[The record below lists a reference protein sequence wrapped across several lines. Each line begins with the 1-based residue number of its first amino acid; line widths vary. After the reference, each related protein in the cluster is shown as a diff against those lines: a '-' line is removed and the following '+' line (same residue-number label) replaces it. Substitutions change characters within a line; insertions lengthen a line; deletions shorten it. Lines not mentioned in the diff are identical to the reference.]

1 MNPPVSSIT
10 AGLLAL
16 AISSLVMADR
26 KEDLVSPIT
35 YEVIKPAGHIDSPVD
50 PETIYDNKRR
60 GFVDTESMPE
70 IEPYVIPE
78 RQLPPPTVVPYS
90 DPEPVERVVSA
101 EKKPPP
107 LQGED
112 KVFAQIARDQLEIEC
127 ALDNTLD
134 KCEGIE
140 IQAPKPVENKPRSRR
155 VIDRQIQTSG
165 TN

>member
-1 MNPPVSSIT
+1 MRMSVST
-10 AGLLAL
+10 MTLGLIAL
-16 AISSLVMADR
+16 AVSLSVMADR
-26 KEDLVSPIT
+26 KEDLVNPIS
-35 YEVIKPAGHIDSPVD
+35 YRVVKPDGYIDSPVD

-60 GFVDTESMPE
+60 GFVDSEPMPV
-70 IEPYVIPE
+70 IEPYIIPE

-90 DPEPVERVVSA
+90 DPEPVEQVVSA
-101 EKKPPP
+101 EKKAPP

-127 ALDNTLD
+127 TLDNTLD
-134 KCEGIE
+134 KCEGVE
-140 IQAPKPVENKPRSRR
+140 IQAPKPAENKPRSRR

>member
-1 MNPPVSSIT
+1 MNPAVSTMTI
-10 AGLLAL
+10 GMLAL
-16 AISSLVMADR
+16 TLSFSVMADR
-26 KEDLVSPIT
+26 KEDLVNPIS

-50 PETIYDNKRR
+50 PATIYDNKRR
-60 GFVDTESMPE
+60 GFVDSETMPE

-101 EKKPPP
+101 EKKAPP
-107 LQGED
+107 LKGED

-127 ALDNTLD
+127 TLDNTQE
-134 KCEGIE
+134 KCEGVE